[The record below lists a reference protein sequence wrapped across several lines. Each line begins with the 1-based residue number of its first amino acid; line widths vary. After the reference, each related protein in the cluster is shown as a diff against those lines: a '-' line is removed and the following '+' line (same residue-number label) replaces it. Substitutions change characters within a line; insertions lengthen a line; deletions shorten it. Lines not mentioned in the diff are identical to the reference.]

1 MRLSNSS
8 TSAVLRSFAVAAL
21 TPDDG
26 VKLPA
31 NVLVWVEFAPQHPKV
46 VGALWA
52 SLVGGS
58 AETLQLRGEDDAG
71 LRVQGLGRRYERF
84 TMDAPRLAGR
94 ARPKF
99 LRLVAPEAVA
109 PPKPG
114 ETFIVLEWPGQTAG
128 QTLAAMLEK
137 GTPLP
142 VRIGW
147 GDYLLAEALAQGCAR
162 PLQASSK
169 APQGYLLSGKTP
181 WEPLI
186 AEGVRRGHFYLL
198 GHLARDSREEAARFI
213 TPAAKGETLEEITWE
228 GEVAPHEAAAEI
240 VGGATGAGAPT
251 ATANRHPQPRR

>member
-8 TSAVLRSFAVAAL
+8 TSAVVRSFAVAAL

-26 VKLPA
+26 VKQPA
-31 NVLVWVEFAPQHPKV
+31 NVLIWVEFAPQHPKV

-58 AETLQLRGEDDAG
+58 AESLQLRDEDDAY

-84 TMDAPRLAGR
+84 TVDAPRLAGR

-114 ETFIVLEWPGQTAG
+114 EAFIVLEWPGQTAG
-128 QTLAAMLEK
+128 QTLTAMLEK

-169 APQGYLLSGKTP
+169 APQGYLLSGQTP
-181 WEPLI
+181 WESLI
-186 AEGVRRGHFYLL
+186 AEGVRRGHIDLQ
-198 GHLARDSREEAARFI
+198 GHIACDSGEKAARVI
-213 TPAAKGETLEEITWE
+213 APAAEDETREEITWE
-228 GEVAPHEAAAEI
+228 GEAAPHEAAPPVLAPRPQSLTGTPNC
-240 VGGATGAGAPT
+240 GG
-251 ATANRHPQPRR
+251 